1 MADRRAEPGHPG
13 AQPRRFALAVAAALL
28 ALGTLGA
35 TPAAA
40 QQVVNGCQIA
50 PRGQC
55 RNADLTGT
63 TLREAALTN
72 ANLQGASLV
81 RADLRGANLQG
92 ANLMQ
97 TALFQTNLSGANLQG
112 ALLVGAKLAWAN
124 LTEANL
130 SGAIWSNGHTCAP
143 GSIGSCN

>member
-1 MADRRAEPGHPG
+1 MADPRVAPRGRG
-13 AQPRRFALAVAAALL
+13 AQGRRLAVAVLL
-28 ALGTLGA
+28 ALGVAGA
-35 TPAAA
+35 RPAAA

-55 RNADLTGT
+55 RNADLSGT
-63 TLREAALTN
+63 TLRQAELAS

-92 ANLMQ
+92 ANLMR
-97 TALFQTNLSGANLQG
+97 TALFHANLSGANLQG
-112 ALLVGAKLAWAN
+112 ALLVGAQLGWVN

-130 SGAIWSNGHTCAP
+130 SGAIWSNGHTCAQ
-143 GSIGSCN
+143 GSIGICN

>member
-1 MADRRAEPGHPG
+1 MADRRAEPRRAG
-13 AQPRRFALAVAAALL
+13 AQGRRFGLVAAALL
-28 ALGTLGA
+28 LAFGVLGA

-63 TLREAALTN
+63 TLREAEMKS

-97 TALFQTNLSGANLQG
+97 TALFQANLSGANLQG
-112 ALLVGAKLAWAN
+112 ALLVGAKLGWAN

-143 GSIGSCN
+143 GSIGTCR

>member
-1 MADRRAEPGHPG
+1 MAGLRGTPRRPARKIG
-13 AQPRRFALAVAAALL
+13 RFALAAAVVLL
-28 ALGTLGA
+28 AFGMPGA
-35 TPAAA
+35 EPAAA
-40 QQVVNGCQIA
+40 EQVVNGCQIA

-63 TLREAALTN
+63 TLRQAEMKS
-72 ANLQGASLV
+72 ANLQGASLI

-97 TALFQTNLSGANLQG
+97 TALFQANLSGANLQG
-112 ALLVGAKLAWAN
+112 ALLVGAKLGWAD

-143 GSIGSCN
+143 GSIGICN

>member
-1 MADRRAEPGHPG
+1 MANRR
-13 AQPRRFALAVAAALL
+13 AQPRRPGTPGRRFALVAAAALL
-28 ALGTLGA
+28 ALGVPGA
-35 TPAAA
+35 KPAAA

-63 TLREAALTN
+63 SLREAELAK
-72 ANLQGASLV
+72 ANLQGASLI
-81 RADLRGANLQG
+81 RADLRGADLQG

-97 TALFQTNLSGANLQG
+97 TTLFQTNLSGANLQG
-112 ALLVGAKLAWAN
+112 ALLVGAKLGWAN

-143 GSIGSCN
+143 GSIGTCN